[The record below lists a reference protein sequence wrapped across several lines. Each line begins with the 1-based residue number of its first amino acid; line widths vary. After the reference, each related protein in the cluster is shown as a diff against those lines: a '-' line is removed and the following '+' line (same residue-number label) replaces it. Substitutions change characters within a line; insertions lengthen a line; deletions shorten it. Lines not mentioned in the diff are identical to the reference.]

1 LPPIRLRDAGRLR
14 ALRYNR
20 ALLAAEALQAVRRD
34 LLIHKTIAKLLTS
47 GLNVAVT

>member
-1 LPPIRLRDAGRLR
+1 VRDAGWGCG